1 MKKSRSLVLVA
12 SLVVGLA
19 ACGSV
24 PGRPGQTRAPLQ
36 ITLEEIRSSG
46 QSNAYEVVQALRP
59 EWLRIRGPTTLRP
72 EGDPILVYLETQRL
86 GTVEQLRN
94 ISAAAIESIRFLDRR
109 EASLQFGPGHVN
121 GAIVIRT
128 RTGE

>member
-1 MKKSRSLVLVA
+1 E
-12 SLVVGLA
+12 
-19 ACGSV
+19 
-24 PGRPGQTRAPLQ
+24 LQ
-36 ITLEEIRSSG
+36 ITQEEIRSSG
-46 QSNAYEVVQALRP
+46 RSNAYEVVQTLRP

-86 GTVEQLRN
+86 GTLEQLRN
-94 ISAAAIESIRFLDRR
+94 ISAASIESIRFLDRR

-121 GAIVIRT
+121 GAIVVTT